1 MGIRRKSY
9 LYGIEPE
16 FKGGIMTQNEKNE
29 AIDYIMSQL
38 EYGYIDLGCHDEREL
53 EIIRQAMTTY
63 VKFPEIIQ
71 ELENLKMSM
80 DGQIFY
86 NQTSRLIY
94 EERME
99 STNETVN
106 EAISIVKGL
115 IGNEET
121 SSDR

>member
-1 MGIRRKSY
+1 
-9 LYGIEPE
+9 
-16 FKGGIMTQNEKNE
+16 MTQNEKKGT
-29 AIDYIMSQL
+29 IDYIMAQL
-38 EYGYIDLGCHDEREL
+38 EDGYIDLGFHDKNEL
-53 EIIRQAMTTY
+53 EIIRQAMNAY
-63 VKFPEIIQ
+63 VKIPEIIQ
-71 ELENLKMSM
+71 ELETLKMSI

-86 NQTSRLIY
+86 NQSSRLIY

-106 EAISIVKGL
+106 EAISIVRGL

>member
-1 MGIRRKSY
+1 MI
-9 LYGIEPE
+9 
-16 FKGGIMTQNEKNE
+16 QNEKDE
-29 AIDYIMSQL
+29 AINCIMTQL
-38 EYGYIDLGCHDEREL
+38 EYGYIDLGRHYESEL
-53 EIIRQAMTTY
+53 EVIRQAMNAY
-63 VKFPEIIQ
+63 VKIPEIIQ
-71 ELENLKMSM
+71 ELETLKMSI

-86 NQTSRLIY
+86 NQPSRLIY

-115 IGNEET
+115 MGNEET

>member
-1 MGIRRKSY
+1 
-9 LYGIEPE
+9 
-16 FKGGIMTQNEKNE
+16 
-29 AIDYIMSQL
+29 MSQL
-38 EYGYIDLGCHDEREL
+38 EYGYIDLGCHDENEL
-53 EIIRQAMTTY
+53 EVIRQAMNAY
-63 VKFPEIIQ
+63 VKIPEITQ
-71 ELENLKMSM
+71 ELETLKISM

-86 NQTSRLIY
+86 NQPSRLIY

-99 STNETVN
+99 STNEAVN

>member
-1 MGIRRKSY
+1 MQI
-9 LYGIEPE
+9 
-16 FKGGIMTQNEKNE
+16 GGIMTQNEKSE

-86 NQTSRLIY
+86 NQSSKLIF
-94 EERME
+94 EEKME
-99 STNETVN
+99 NTNETID
-106 EAISIVKGL
+106 ETIAIVKRL
-115 IGNEET
+115 LDDEENSGN
-121 SSDR
+121 R

>member
-1 MGIRRKSY
+1 
-9 LYGIEPE
+9 
-16 FKGGIMTQNEKNE
+16 MTQNEKNE

>member
-1 MGIRRKSY
+1 
-9 LYGIEPE
+9 
-16 FKGGIMTQNEKNE
+16 
-29 AIDYIMSQL
+29 
-38 EYGYIDLGCHDEREL
+38 
-53 EIIRQAMTTY
+53 
-63 VKFPEIIQ
+63 
-71 ELENLKMSM
+71 MSM

-115 IGNEET
+115 MGNEET

>member
-1 MGIRRKSY
+1 
-9 LYGIEPE
+9 
-16 FKGGIMTQNEKNE
+16 
-29 AIDYIMSQL
+29 MSQL
-38 EYGYIDLGCHDEREL
+38 EYRYIDLGCHDENEL
-53 EIIRQAMTTY
+53 EVIRQAMNAY
-63 VKFPEIIQ
+63 VKIPEITQ
-71 ELENLKMSM
+71 ELETLKISM

-86 NQTSRLIY
+86 NQPSRLIY

-99 STNETVN
+99 STNEAVN